1 MEMWWHGIVKF
12 FDRLEDRIRMYL
24 SKRPILYTMI
34 GGFGVVLFWRG
45 VWITADEVPFLN
57 GPVSIILSTLILLI
71 TGLFVSFFIGDR
83 IILSGLK
90 GEKKLVEKTA
100 SGVKTEAEILME
112 LKEEV
117 KQIEEEIG
125 EIKEMHEK

>member
-1 MEMWWHGIVKF
+1 
-12 FDRLEDRIRMYL
+12 MYL

>member
-1 MEMWWHGIVKF
+1 MWWHGIVKF